1 MTKDELIE
9 FLHENLSI
17 EIERDHGYYSYP
29 SLTVTLKL
37 GNQVLSTST
46 ETIYDGDRND

>member
-1 MTKDELIE
+1 MTKDELLE

-17 EIERDHGYYSYP
+17 EIERNEYYYCYP

-37 GNQVLSTST
+37 GNQVLSSST
-46 ETIYDGDRND
+46 ETIYDGERS

>member
-1 MTKDELIE
+1 MTKDELVE

-37 GNQVLSTST
+37 GNQVLSSST
-46 ETIYDGDRND
+46 ETIYDGERG